1 MHSVYHFY
9 LVNQPNFVF
18 IIFKIS
24 CSCALYSLH
33 LECNL
38 YPHLV
43 IKIIIYIQS
52 NFFRRYI
59 LISMISI
66 LTNPKA
72 SPDRLNFDDSSD
84 NLCEENHTCQVAPS
98 VHRIYRWNSGLDI
111 HLHSYT
117 LYKQD
122 IRNPLSLL
130 AHERSCFAACVHFI
144 STLHFS
150 SFFDHK
156 FTTFTTNLT
165 LLYNTRQNDW
175 CPGKPVKQALPGY
188 TRQDKNQLP
197 LSRGEC

>member
-1 MHSVYHFY
+1 MASLSTALHNSFLHIFY
-9 LVNQPNFVF
+9 LKGFCQMCGHAGYETSFCIFPFSRYLVHFQKMLSNRILQKHHLIRWISMALQ
-18 IIFKIS
+18 IISAKKTTL
-24 CSCALYSLH
+24 AKLLH
-33 LECNL
+33 LLTGFIGE
-38 YPHLV
+38 
-43 IKIIIYIQS
+43 IRDQISIYI
-52 NFFRRYI
+52 Y
-59 LISMISI
+59 L
-66 LTNPKA
+66 
-72 SPDRLNFDDSSD
+72 
-84 NLCEENHTCQVAPS
+84 
-98 VHRIYRWNSGLDI
+98 
-111 HLHSYT
+111 YT

-188 TRQDKNQLP
+188 TRPDKNRLP